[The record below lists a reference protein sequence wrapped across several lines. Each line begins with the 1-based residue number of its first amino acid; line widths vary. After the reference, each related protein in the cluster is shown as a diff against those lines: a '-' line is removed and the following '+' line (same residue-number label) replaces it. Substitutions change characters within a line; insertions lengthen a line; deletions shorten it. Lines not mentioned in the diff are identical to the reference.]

1 MSLITSQSNS
11 SIFNA
16 LSALFGRGRCIS
28 PPKDDEPFSPLFLTL
43 SALFAL
49 VCYSC
54 FHYLKPQ
61 RGSPPGPLGLPFV
74 GYLPFLDQ
82 ELHTSFAHLARAYG
96 PILKLTLG
104 RKVWIIISS
113 PSTARE
119 VLKDHDLTFANRNV
133 PVAAREITYGGS
145 EIVTASYGPKWRM
158 LRKICVLKMLS
169 RTTLD
174 SVYGLRRREVR
185 ESIKY
190 LYKRSGLPVNVGEE
204 MFLAAYNVI
213 TGMLWAGTMKGDER
227 DTLGA
232 EFKNA
237 VGELM
242 ELLGMPNISDFF
254 PGLAWFDLQGIQKR
268 VKVLAG
274 QFDRIFEA
282 VLSQRLGN
290 EKEGGQTTVEEIKQS
305 LEKEKDFLEFLL
317 ELKDGE
323 DGKTPLTLIE
333 IKALLMDMVLNG
345 TETSS
350 NTIEFIMAEMLNKP
364 HTLQKAQQEL
374 DKVVGKDNVVEES
387 HIMKLPYLHA
397 VMKESLRLHP
407 PAPVL
412 VPHCP
417 SEDTLISGFRIQKDS
432 MVYINVWA
440 IHRDPTIWE
449 NPDEFDPE
457 RFMNSNVDYSGNH
470 FNYLPFGSGR
480 RICAGIAMAERMVMY
495 SLATI
500 LHSFDWELP
509 KGEKLDLSEQFGI
522 VMKKKVALIAILT
535 PRLSDPA
542 LYK

>member
-1 MSLITSQSNS
+1 
-11 SIFNA
+11 
-16 LSALFGRGRCIS
+16 
-28 PPKDDEPFSPLFLTL
+28 
-43 SALFAL
+43 
-49 VCYSC
+49 
-54 FHYLKPQ
+54 
-61 RGSPPGPLGLPFV
+61 
-74 GYLPFLDQ
+74 
-82 ELHTSFAHLARAYG
+82 
-96 PILKLTLG
+96 
-104 RKVWIIISS
+104 
-113 PSTARE
+113 
-119 VLKDHDLTFANRNV
+119 
-133 PVAAREITYGGS
+133 
-145 EIVTASYGPKWRM
+145 
-158 LRKICVLKMLS
+158 
-169 RTTLD
+169 
-174 SVYGLRRREVR
+174 
-185 ESIKY
+185 
-190 LYKRSGLPVNVGEE
+190 
-204 MFLAAYNVI
+204 
-213 TGMLWAGTMKGDER
+213 MLWAGTMKGDER

-374 DKVVGKDNVVEES
+374 DKVVGKDNVAEES

-480 RICAGIAMAERMVMY
+480 RICAGIAMAER
-495 SLATI
+495 
-500 LHSFDWELP
+500 
-509 KGEKLDLSEQFGI
+509 
-522 VMKKKVALIAILT
+522 
-535 PRLSDPA
+535 LSDPA
-542 LYK
+542 LYE

>member
-1 MSLITSQSNS
+1 M
-11 SIFNA
+11 
-16 LSALFGRGRCIS
+16 
-28 PPKDDEPFSPLFLTL
+28 
-43 SALFAL
+43 
-49 VCYSC
+49 
-54 FHYLKPQ
+54 
-61 RGSPPGPLGLPFV
+61 
-74 GYLPFLDQ
+74 
-82 ELHTSFAHLARAYG
+82 
-96 PILKLTLG
+96 
-104 RKVWIIISS
+104 
-113 PSTARE
+113 
-119 VLKDHDLTFANRNV
+119 
-133 PVAAREITYGGS
+133 TYGGS

-185 ESIKY
+185 ESIQY
-190 LYKRSGLPVNVGEE
+190 LYKRCGSPVNVGED

-213 TGMLWAGTMKGDER
+213 TSMLWAGTVKGDER
-227 DTLGA
+227 DRLGA

-237 VGELM
+237 VGEFT
-242 ELLGMPNISDFF
+242 EL
-254 PGLAWFDLQGIQKR
+254 GIQKR

-282 VLSQRLGN
+282 ILSQRLGN
-290 EKEGGQTTVEEIKQS
+290 EKEGGRATVEE
-305 LEKEKDFLEFLL
+305 
-317 ELKDGE
+317 DGE

-333 IKALLMDMVLNG
+333 IKALLM
-345 TETSS
+345 TSS

-364 HTLQKAQQEL
+364 DTMRKAQQEL

-387 HIMKLPYLHA
+387 HISMLPYVHA
-397 VMKESLRLHP
+397 VVKESLRLHP

-417 SEDTLISGFRIQKDS
+417 SEDTLISGFRIQKGS

-449 NPDEFDPE
+449 NPDVFDPE

-480 RICAGIAMAERMVMY
+480 RMCAGIAMAERMVMY
-495 SLATI
+495 SLATL

-522 VMKKKVALIAILT
+522 VMKKKVPLIAIPT